1 MSRLIDVQRVED
13 CTSPLK
19 VHVGDVLVLAASG
32 ARVRAGDKVVELS
45 GPFQSAV
52 VGTTGEV
59 MSPEGPPNAVLVRG
73 RRPGLATID
82 VFAGESFRAS
92 RPSTLTVAVE

>member
-1 MSRLIDVQRVED
+1 MSRLIEVRRVED
-13 CTSPLK
+13 CASPLK
-19 VHVGDVLVLAASG
+19 IRVGDVLMLAASG
-32 ARVRAGDKVVELS
+32 ARLQVGDDAVELS

-59 MSPEGPPNAVLVRG
+59 MTPEGPPNAVLVRG
-73 RRPGLATID
+73 RQPGLATID